1 LQGIFDRMRLVE
13 ARSET
18 VRRQHRI
25 ELLEEAIRRFAGD
38 GDCDPLAAIDAAA
51 ACYDRQLAED
61 LAVVRSCNSASEH
74 TPDDLRNRM
83 RAVGVR
89 YGWASVTGER
99 ETLLTDDEM
108 HHLDTRGGT
117 LTPEDREVIQGHV
130 VSTIRMLERL
140 PYPKGL
146 RNVPRYAGAHHEQMG
161 GKGYPLK
168 LAGEQIPIQGRI
180 ICIADVLEALTA
192 RDRPY
197 RRVMSVS
204 QAMSV
209 LEQMVRAGAI
219 DPDLYD
225 LVVTENIHQRYAE
238 QYLQS

>member
-1 LQGIFDRMRLVE
+1 
-13 ARSET
+13 
-18 VRRQHRI
+18 
-25 ELLEEAIRRFAGD
+25 
-38 GDCDPLAAIDAAA
+38 
-51 ACYDRQLAED
+51 
-61 LAVVRSCNSASEH
+61 
-74 TPDDLRNRM
+74 M
-83 RAVGVR
+83 RAVGSR
-89 YGWASVTGER
+89 YSWTSITGER

-108 HHLDTRGGT
+108 HHLDIRGGT
-117 LTPEDREVIQGHV
+117 LTPEERAVVQGHV

-140 PYPKGL
+140 PYPKSL

-168 LAGEQIPIQGRI
+168 LAGEHIPIQGRI

-197 RRVMSVS
+197 RRGMSLS

-209 LEQMVRAGAI
+209 LEQLVGAGAI

-238 QYLQS
+238 QCLQS